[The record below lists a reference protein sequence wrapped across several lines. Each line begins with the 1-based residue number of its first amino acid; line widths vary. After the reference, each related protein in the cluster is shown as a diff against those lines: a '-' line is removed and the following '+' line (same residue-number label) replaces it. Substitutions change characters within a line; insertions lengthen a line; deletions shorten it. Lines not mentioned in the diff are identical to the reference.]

1 MRACS
6 GSFGCVMVDLR
17 SDTVTR
23 PTPEMR
29 RAMAEAEVGDDQYG
43 EDPTVNELQDLFA
56 AITGKAAALFVP
68 SGTMANQI
76 ALQVLASPGD
86 AVVAGARQHIV
97 LYEAGAG
104 PSNAGITWIPVDDT
118 GGSFGPGDV
127 VAAVERSRHHQP
139 RVSAVAVEDTHMAA
153 GGTVWDMEQLTSV
166 AAAAAGEG
174 LRIHLDGARLWHS
187 AVASGH
193 TLEQRAAPATTVTCA
208 LSKALGAP
216 AGSLLAADGDLIEEA
231 RLRRKRLGGAMRQVG
246 ILAAA
251 GLVAIRSGLER
262 LEEDHARAARLA
274 AAVADRWP
282 SCGLDPSG
290 VQTNIVLF
298 HHRDPSAL
306 IAYLQEEG
314 VLSGTVAP
322 GVMRFVTHPDVD
334 DAGIERALKAIASA
348 PS

>member
-1 MRACS
+1 
-6 GSFGCVMVDLR
+6 VLVDLR
-17 SDTVTR
+17 SDTVTK

-56 AITGKAAALFVP
+56 DLTGKPEALFVP

-76 ALQVLASPGD
+76 GLQVLAQPGD

-104 PSNAGITWIPVDDT
+104 PINAGITWLTVDDS
-118 GGSFGPGDV
+118 GGAFAPGDV
-127 VAAVERSRHHQP
+127 DAAVERSRHHQP

-153 GGTVWDMEQLTSV
+153 GGTVWDHDQLLAV
-166 AAAAAGEG
+166 AAAASRHG
-174 LRIHLDGARLWHS
+174 LRVHLDGARLWHAS
-187 AVASGH
+187 LASGK
-193 TLEQRAAPATTVTCA
+193 TLAQRAAPATTVTCA

-216 AGSLLAADGDLIEEA
+216 AGSLLAGGSDLIEEA

-251 GLVAIRSGLER
+251 GLVAMRTRLER
-262 LEEDHARAARLA
+262 LSEDHERARRLA
-274 AAVADRWP
+274 VAVAERWP
-282 SCGLDPSG
+282 DCALDPDG

-298 HHRDPSAL
+298 AHADPSAL
-306 IAYLQEEG
+306 IGYLQGEG

-322 GVMRFVTHPDVD
+322 GVMRFVTHPDID
-334 DAGIERALKAIASA
+334 DDGVEQALKAIAAA
-348 PS
+348 PL